1 MKKGFT
7 MIELIFVIVIIGI
20 LAAIAIP
27 RLAATRNDAEAVRI
41 MDNLG
46 TCIDDAGGAYVK
58 TKYFS
63 GYSAKPDQISSAS
76 AACNQG
82 LLVNGETQK
91 CFTITVVD
99 SSGNM
104 VVKNNNAGNA
114 GCAKAHIIANTQ
126 QMSSNIG
133 VTYNF

>member
-7 MIELIFVIVIIGI
+7 MIEVIFSIVIIGI
-20 LAAIAIP
+20 LASVAMLK
-27 RLAATRNDAEAVRI
+27 LAANRDDAEAAKI

-63 GYSAKPDQISSAS
+63 GDSTKPDQISSAS
-76 AACNQG
+76 VACNQG
-82 LLVNGETQK
+82 LLVNGEIQK

-104 VVKNNNAGNA
+104 VVKNNNSGNA
-114 GCAKAHIIANTQ
+114 GCAKAHNMANAQ

-133 VTYNF
+133 VAYNF